1 VVSVVLDLMQLDD
14 VDSGSNDMQEN
25 DSSVVRHSSGNH
37 LSKSDMKINT
47 LKLSE
52 KEPRLLLSN

>member
-1 VVSVVLDLMQLDD
+1 LDLMQLDD